1 MCSEARGEEKR
12 RLPTTQGGKR
22 PAPSSSRLKPS
33 DACTH
38 VGAALGLAIL
48 FAWTYVEDHYLKPFD
63 KRIDP
68 NSNNGTGSGD
78 GNDLIAEEAAGY
90 SVGEE
95 AHHIVS
101 Y

>member
-1 MCSEARGEEKR
+1 M
-12 RLPTTQGGKR
+12 
-22 PAPSSSRLKPS
+22 
-33 DACTH
+33 
-38 VGAALGLAIL
+38 GLAIL

-63 KRIDP
+63 KTIDP
-68 NSNNGTGSGD
+68 NQNGTGSGD

-101 Y
+101 CCSVHPRRSYQASATSCMPIVRA